1 MKRIRYNV
9 LLLLIFNI
17 NTLFSQNETDN
28 SLIGVSYNR
37 LFNYYNADFRV
48 LPGFSSSN
56 PGFFSGS
63 GSGNGVGGFITFS
76 TSNSFDFTLRSSL
89 LDQSGTF
96 ITDEP
101 QVISVD
107 GTPINA
113 NFKHTLNANISTLG
127 VELLGGWKLLSN
139 FRLLVGGRIGLMQNK
154 FVEQYETLESSNID
168 AVYTENGL
176 KVRNYYYT
184 ELPNVNSLI
193 MSGVGGLQYDIN
205 LGKFKIIPEV
215 FYDASITDFDKTI
228 AWKASN
234 FRAGISIAYVISSPS
249 PIILEELID
258 TTKAKDLLVKNINN
272 NINYGNELIDNTK
285 NDINNPITQNINNE
299 VSKLDTAQSLINT
312 ADPNLLVEEKIN
324 TPITGGIT
332 TIDNSLPTNPSINN
346 NSNSKNNEEISNNS
360 FLRNSISIVPA
371 SSSSNQYNQ
380 SLLRSLKSIQSTARY
395 DYNTLSDKSI
405 INFQNEFKEFNFSK
419 NQTNIPKLKSSSD
432 SLAFKDSINLELII
446 QNLRK
451 NVLSNILQVGTSVDS
466 VQKRFERS
474 QKRSVT
480 SAKDEQKMKGLT
492 PAQEI
497 EIINNT
503 FVGIEVLKDLKNDKE
518 NVNAEGMYYWFNL
531 SIDNGSFNSKGEVDP
546 NLVNI
551 KLIKKAEASAS
562 NNDMSAGLFV
572 SKQVKD
578 SIDKIPKSER
588 ALGAFTNNILN
599 MATTME
605 QFRLK
610 AVVQSVQNGF
620 SLDIGNREGIY
631 LDQGY
636 RIFEPFLTADNK
648 VSERY
653 VGFVRIEN
661 IGDNNTSL
669 DSMSKAYSII
679 DQTIEAGHIAKSYDQ
694 FLDLYFRPNIRF
706 VNIPKGVANWL
717 NEDLM
722 SDDASS
728 SINLDFGIM
737 MNIAKYTQ
745 IKQLFSGVNISLG
758 FPNVPLGSP
767 TDGSLNAPMTIEAS
781 LFVMKKFWFNR
792 LNLSTELDFGVN
804 TFSLSGTYRSYELE
818 INSGMSYGIGA
829 IVGLEYA
836 LNPDMNL
843 GAELG
848 YRIVLPVSEI
858 VVKNSGSERSY
869 SNPFYLDNGKE
880 FFQTNGFND
889 LNLGGLRFG
898 IRFSYSL
905 QPIF

>member
-1 MKRIRYNV
+1 
-9 LLLLIFNI
+9 
-17 NTLFSQNETDN
+17 
-28 SLIGVSYNR
+28 
-37 LFNYYNADFRV
+37 
-48 LPGFSSSN
+48 
-56 PGFFSGS
+56 
-63 GSGNGVGGFITFS
+63 
-76 TSNSFDFTLRSSL
+76 
-89 LDQSGTF
+89 
-96 ITDEP
+96 
-101 QVISVD
+101 
-107 GTPINA
+107 
-113 NFKHTLNANISTLG
+113 
-127 VELLGGWKLLSN
+127 
-139 FRLLVGGRIGLMQNK
+139 
-154 FVEQYETLESSNID
+154 
-168 AVYTENGL
+168 
-176 KVRNYYYT
+176 
-184 ELPNVNSLI
+184 
-193 MSGVGGLQYDIN
+193 
-205 LGKFKIIPEV
+205 
-215 FYDASITDFDKTI
+215 
-228 AWKASN
+228 
-234 FRAGISIAYVISSPS
+234 
-249 PIILEELID
+249 
-258 TTKAKDLLVKNINN
+258 
-272 NINYGNELIDNTK
+272 
-285 NDINNPITQNINNE
+285 
-299 VSKLDTAQSLINT
+299 
-312 ADPNLLVEEKIN
+312 
-324 TPITGGIT
+324 
-332 TIDNSLPTNPSINN
+332 
-346 NSNSKNNEEISNNS
+346 
-360 FLRNSISIVPA
+360 
-371 SSSSNQYNQ
+371 
-380 SLLRSLKSIQSTARY
+380 
-395 DYNTLSDKSI
+395 
-405 INFQNEFKEFNFSK
+405 
-419 NQTNIPKLKSSSD
+419 
-432 SLAFKDSINLELII
+432 
-446 QNLRK
+446 
-451 NVLSNILQVGTSVDS
+451 VGTSVDS

-679 DQTIEAGHIAKSYDQ
+679 DETIEAGHIAKSYDQ

-706 VNIPKGVANWL
+706 VNIPKAVANSAL
-717 NEDLM
+717 NFFLQKEGVLM
-722 SDDASS
+722 NEDASS
-728 SINLDFGIM
+728 SINFDFGIM

-758 FPNVPLGSP
+758 LPNV
-767 TDGSLNAPMTIEAS
+767 SLVPVEEASLTAPMTIEAS

-792 LNLSTELDFGVN
+792 LNISTELDFGVN
-804 TFSLSGTYRSYELE
+804 TFSLSGTYRSAELE
-818 INSGMSYGIGA
+818 INTGMSYGIGA
-829 IVGLEYA
+829 IIGLEYA

-858 VVKNSGSERSY
+858 VFTRSGEEKSY
-869 SNPFYLDNGKE
+869 PKTYSDANEE
-880 FFQTNGFND
+880 FFQTYGFND